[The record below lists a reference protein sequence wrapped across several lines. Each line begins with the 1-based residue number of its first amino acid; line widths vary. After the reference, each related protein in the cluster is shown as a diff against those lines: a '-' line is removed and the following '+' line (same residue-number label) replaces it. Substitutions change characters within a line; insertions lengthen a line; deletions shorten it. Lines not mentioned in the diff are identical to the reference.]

1 MKYSPQKLGEMTL
14 DVMGIEVTVRGA
26 VYHPHVP
33 ATQVDPPE
41 SEFVELVD
49 ADVFVGAED
58 ITELFA
64 HKFNADRLH
73 EAILQAM
80 E

>member
-1 MKYSPQKLGEMTL
+1 MGYRPQKLGEMTL
-14 DVMGIEVTVRGA
+14 EVMGIEVTVRGA

-33 ATQVDPPE
+33 ATQIDPPE
-41 SEFVELVD
+41 SEFAEWDAVLV
-49 ADVFVGAED
+49 GSED
-58 ITELFA
+58 ITELFT

-73 EAILQAM
+73 EAILLAV

>member
-33 ATQVDPPE
+33 ATQIDPPE
-41 SEFVELVD
+41 SEFVDLVD
-49 ADVFVGAED
+49 ADVFVGSED
-58 ITELFA
+58 ITPLFC
-64 HKFNADRLH
+64 HKPNADRLH

>member
-33 ATQVDPPE
+33 ATQIDPPE
-41 SEFVELVD
+41 SEFVELED
-49 ADVFVGAED
+49 ATVLVGSED

-64 HKFNADRLH
+64 HKFNAERLH